1 MCARSPAPVLDGAL
15 TSSESHTPHL
25 PVIPI
30 PAVLVPLLTERLD
43 RIVFSNYTMH
53 ILLKYSI
60 DSAKHF
66 VRSFSFLL
74 VFHMEEFK
82 KLFWLEPLP

>member
-15 TSSESHTPHL
+15 TSSETRTPHL

-43 RIVFSNYTMH
+43 RIIFSNYTMH

-60 DSAKHF
+60 DSVKHF
-66 VRSFSFLL
+66 VSFSFFL
-74 VFHMEEFK
+74 VFSHARIQEII
-82 KLFWLEPLP
+82 LV